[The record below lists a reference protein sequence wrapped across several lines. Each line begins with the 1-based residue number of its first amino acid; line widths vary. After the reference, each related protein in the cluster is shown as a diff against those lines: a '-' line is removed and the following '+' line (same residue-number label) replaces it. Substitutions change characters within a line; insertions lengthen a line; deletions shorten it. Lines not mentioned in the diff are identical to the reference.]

1 MANPAPC
8 SNCLEVADAEF
19 YVTNRL
25 GVPWPFDQST
35 VALCVP
41 CFIQVGI
48 TMGEALQM
56 AMAELEAMAEPGTLE
71 QIEADEGPVT
81 VAPATRKSRKP
92 KATAAVRQSATQ
104 ADTEETETSDGEG

>member
-25 GVPWPFDQST
+25 GVPWPFEQST

-48 TMGEALQM
+48 TMGTALQA

-71 QIEADEGPVT
+71 AIEADEGPVT
-81 VAPATRKSRKP
+81 VAPATTKRRKT
-92 KATAAVRQSATQ
+92 KAPATVGQSATETD
-104 ADTEETETSDGEG
+104 AEETETPDEQS